1 MKEKTAIV
9 TDTNSGLSLEQAELI
24 YIPMSSGLSGSCGT
38 AAGLAREYGGK
49 VHVIDN
55 HRISVTLRQSALEA
69 KYMVRQ
75 GKSTEEIVK
84 YLEADGMNASIYVSV
99 NTLKY
104 LKQSGRVTA
113 AGAAV
118 GTVLNIKPVLQ
129 IQGGKLDAYRGRS
142 AWSRDHEGH
151 FDRLKNRFTKIVVCG
166 SASTQEKESMKTGIV
181 DVGGGLRGVY
191 AAGIFDYCLDL
202 GIRFDLGIGVS
213 AESANVSSYHEVDG
227 VPYYDGALGDTIPI
241 EKAFAWGCDKVVLI
255 LTKPRET
262 LRTPEKD
269 IVFAKRIRK
278 KYPNAAKRLE
288 QRADQY
294 NCGGALAEQY
304 EAQGRVLILAPDDTC
319 GVDTLTKDQEA
330 LKRFYE
336 KGYQDARA
344 IEGFLAAEAE
354 DRN

>member
-1 MKEKTAIV
+1 MGFLLYVNLYTDVRETKRQTGSSSREDNMKEKTAIV

-151 FDRLKNRFTKIVVCG
+151 FDRLKI
-166 SASTQEKESMKTGIV
+166 
-181 DVGGGLRGVY
+181 
-191 AAGIFDYCLDL
+191 DL
-202 GIRFDLGIGVS
+202 Q
-213 AESANVSSYHEVDG
+213 
-227 VPYYDGALGDTIPI
+227 
-241 EKAFAWGCDKVVLI
+241 K
-255 LTKPRET
+255 
-262 LRTPEKD
+262 
-269 IVFAKRIRK
+269 
-278 KYPNAAKRLE
+278 
-288 QRADQY
+288 
-294 NCGGALAEQY
+294 
-304 EAQGRVLILAPDDTC
+304 
-319 GVDTLTKDQEA
+319 
-330 LKRFYE
+330 
-336 KGYQDARA
+336 
-344 IEGFLAAEAE
+344 
-354 DRN
+354 